1 MYNIE
6 KDTASR
12 LLRSFVQFLVS
23 GAIFEAA
30 TFAGIALPP
39 IALFVI
45 FMLTVY
51 AQLYADEMGIP
62 YPGRNG
68 LLGRNVL
75 DDPHE

>member
-12 LLRSFVQFLVS
+12 LARSFVQFLIS

-30 TFAGIALPP
+30 QFAGIALPP
-39 IALFVI
+39 LALFAI

-62 YPGRNG
+62 YPGKHG
-68 LLGRNVL
+68 LLGRNVI
-75 DDPHE
+75 DDLHE